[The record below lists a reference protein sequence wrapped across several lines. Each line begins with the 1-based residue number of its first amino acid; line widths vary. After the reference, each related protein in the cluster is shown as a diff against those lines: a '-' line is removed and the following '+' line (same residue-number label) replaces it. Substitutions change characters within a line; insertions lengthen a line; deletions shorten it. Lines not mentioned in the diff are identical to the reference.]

1 MKRMK
6 VQWTETSGRTE
17 VAPGL
22 SIWSRATAL
31 LENYKGYDVTA
42 DVEMSG
48 AGKMEV
54 TKLCVAQREGGP
66 PVTGEALRKITV
78 QSIIRDNVA
87 TSIQVAKNWPAGEAI
102 SGNGLLTTN
111 DALRLKAAG
120 PVAET
125 LEWVGR
131 VYRLSEI
138 MGEPPTKA
146 VEETFQISRSTAGAW
161 IGRARAAGHIAPV
174 GDPGA

>member
-1 MKRMK
+1 MECMR
-6 VQWTETSGRTE
+6 VTWTEMKGHTE
-17 VAPGL
+17 VAPGVK
-22 SIWSRATAL
+22 IWTGATGV

-42 DVEMSG
+42 EVELSE

-54 TKLCVAQREGGP
+54 AKLSVAQRPGGP
-66 PVTGEALRKITV
+66 PVTGEALRTITV
-78 QSIIRDNVA
+78 QSIIRDSVA
-87 TSIQVAKNWPAGEAI
+87 ASLQTGKNWPAGQEI
-102 SGNGLLTTN
+102 SANGLLTTEE
-111 DALRLKAAG
+111 ALRLKAAG

-138 MGEPPTKA
+138 IGHPPTKA

-174 GDPGA
+174 GDNA